1 MARSAVASSPV
12 WRDQYASEAVPA
24 GVGFAYC
31 SRPVVAS
38 VMNSLATVILA
49 FSMSADAFAAALGKG
64 SVLDRPHLGEALRT
78 GLVFGIVE
86 AITPVI
92 GWAAGLAASAYIAA
106 IDHWIAFALLS
117 AIGGKM
123 IWDSMRRPAEQ
134 ARPKRH
140 SFGLLLM
147 TAIGTSIDAMAVGV
161 TLAFLNANIVVTAL
175 AIGLATFVMATIGIL
190 LGRVLGGKFGCIAE
204 LSFTNFG
211 KSWALA
217 NF

>member
-1 MARSAVASSPV
+1 M
-12 WRDQYASEAVPA
+12 
-24 GVGFAYC
+24 
-31 SRPVVAS
+31 S
-38 VMNSLATVILA
+38 VFSIIILA

-64 SVLDRPHLGEALRT
+64 SVLDRPHWGEAIRI

-117 AIGGKM
+117 GIGGKM

-134 ARPKRH
+134 ARPTRH

-161 TLAFLNANIVVTAL
+161 TVAFLNVNIVVTAL
-175 AIGLATFVMATIGIL
+175 AIGLATFTMTTIGIL
-190 LGRVLGGKFGCIAE
+190 LGRVLGGKFGRIAE
-204 LSFTNFG
+204 TLGGVGLVLIGTKILIEHIMAG
-211 KSWALA
+211 Q
-217 NF
+217 